1 MLLVAALIGTSAWG
15 AWTYLVPHTV
25 MLPNVV
31 GSDIDRAQQ
40 RLNDLKLRVRVGPG
54 EFDQTMKVPEGGVL
68 RMRPQPGTELEQD
81 AIVTLIPSKGPPP
94 VDVPDLAGKTVQQ
107 AKQLLEKAGLEL
119 GDRPRRYNARYDE
132 DRIFWQSVD
141 FPGQAPR
148 DSAIDVRVSRGP
160 EPIPVPNVVGKTQE
174 EAERLL
180 DPWNVTV
187 DLKYS
192 DEIDRG
198 FVISQSP
205 EPKTK
210 HQPGQGVSIVVSL
223 GPRFIELRS
232 FLDMPQ
238 SAAVS
243 SIRELGL
250 VPEVIQLPGAVGEP
264 TVKTQIPVAGTQ
276 VRVGSVITVWVA

>member
-31 GSDIDRAQQ
+31 GSDLDHAQQ
-40 RLNDLKLRVRVGPG
+40 RLNDLGLRVRVGPG

-68 RMRPQPGTELEQD
+68 RMRPQPGTELEQG

-160 EPIPVPNVVGKTQE
+160 EPVPVPKVIGETQKN
-174 EAERLL
+174 AEQLL
-180 DPWNVTV
+180 DGWVINVEQ
-187 DLKYS
+187 KFS
-192 DEIDRG
+192 DDVDRG
-198 FVISQSP
+198 FVIAQMP
-205 EPKTK
+205 DRKTK
-210 HQPGQGVSIVVSL
+210 LQPGQGVTIVVSL
-223 GPRFIELRS
+223 GPRTFA
-232 FLDMPQ
+232 MPNVVGISKQ
-238 SAAVS
+238 AAVTELK
-243 SIRELGL
+243 RLGL
-250 VPEVIQLPGAVGEP
+250 EVAVYAVPSSDAA
-264 TVKTQIPVAGTQ
+264 TVVSQDPDAGVTVTYGQTVQIFVA
-276 VRVGSVITVWVA
+276 